1 MCSGVLLNFFLLLD
15 INVYCLGLPG
25 PKGDPGLPG
34 LQGPTGPPGL
44 SGIKGSPG
52 KVSI

>member
-1 MCSGVLLNFFLLLD
+1 MFWGFIELFFLHA
-15 INVYCLGLPG
+15 IIVYCLGLPG

-52 KVSI
+52 KISI